1 MALLVAFL
9 WCPTS
14 RAAGSSQTVAVGAPP
29 PAITIDLC
37 PIRVRVQNT
46 TLGAVEVTV
55 DGGKNWRLIGRVREP
70 ALEPSQD
77 DAATAKGVGSVTR
90 DAVRLILDRGR
101 TISIV
106 PPGKGATPR
115 SVMMLGSPDSVS
127 LIFEVLSCGR
137 ACLGLEVSGK
147 AVPMYDGY
155 TPSDGDVM
163 LIGIVPLPDKND
175 AVTSLVEGA
184 YRRYTETARQRQ
196 QASGR
201 KPTCGYLTVVAKP
214 LRDQQMGPV
223 VFLLD
228 GSPVAIINRPPYSVR
243 WDTRDW
249 TDGEH
254 LVEVRALSP
263 TGTIVTRN
271 KALVFVQNRGEGG

>member
-1 MALLVAFL
+1 MV
-9 WCPTS
+9 
-14 RAAGSSQTVAVGAPP
+14 
-29 PAITIDLC
+29 
-37 PIRVRVQNT
+37 
-46 TLGAVEVTV
+46 
-55 DGGKNWRLIGRVREP
+55 
-70 ALEPSQD
+70 
-77 DAATAKGVGSVTR
+77 
-90 DAVRLILDRGR
+90 
-101 TISIV
+101 
-106 PPGKGATPR
+106 
-115 SVMMLGSPDSVS
+115 LGSPDAMSF
-127 LIFEVLSCGR
+127 IFEILNSGR
-137 ACLGLEVSGK
+137 TCLGLEASGK
-147 AVPMYDGY
+147 TVPMYDGY

-163 LIGIVPLPDKND
+163 LIGIVPSSDKND
-175 AVTSLVEGA
+175 VVASLVEGA

-201 KPTCGYLTVVAKP
+201 KPTCGYLTVVAKRLP
-214 LRDQQMGPV
+214 DQQMGPV

-271 KALVFVQNRGEGG
+271 KALVFVKNRGEGG